1 MQGANVVYVQPP
13 PGAERGGDGLG
24 TDTFAQ
30 IYEDGGGHLAEENVA
45 SAINNLNN
53 EHFRKGV
60 RRMGVDVDIPGET
73 EKPHA
78 ATDAAQG
85 VAAHQ
90 VQPTTVVMTA
100 TAANNYAQPGV
111 VSDYDAQRYARARQQ
126 RLRAGN
132 DAVVGV
138 PVINTYQADTRG
150 RAPRRHPVTPP
161 ARPPQRDN
169 FVTPKPSAPP
179 ADAEP
184 EVGGSGLVDIR
195 QAEVDVHGRTAYRD
209 VQAPHGRTA
218 YPDVQA
224 HTPEKTDVEGEGDG
238 AERDKRPPEKP
249 SRKKG
254 DKKKRRSER
263 L

>member
-1 MQGANVVYVQPP
+1 M
-13 PGAERGGDGLG
+13 
-24 TDTFAQ
+24 
-30 IYEDGGGHLAEENVA
+30 
-45 SAINNLNN
+45 
-53 EHFRKGV
+53 
-60 RRMGVDVDIPGET
+60 DVDIPGET
-73 EKPHA
+73 EKPHS

-195 QAEVDVHGRTAYRD
+195 QAEVDVHGRTAYPD
-209 VQAPHGRTA
+209 VQAPT
-218 YPDVQA
+218 Q
-224 HTPEKTDVEGEGDG
+224 EKTDVEGEGDG
-238 AERDKRPPEKP
+238 AEREKRAPEKP

-263 L
+263 PSP